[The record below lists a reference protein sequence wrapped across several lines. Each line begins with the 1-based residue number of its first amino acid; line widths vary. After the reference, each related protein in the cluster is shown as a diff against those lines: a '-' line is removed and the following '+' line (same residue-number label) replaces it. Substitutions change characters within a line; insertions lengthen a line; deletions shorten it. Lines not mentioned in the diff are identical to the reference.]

1 MINVILGAST
11 NPNRYSYRATEE
23 LISHDYQVIPV
34 GNKKGELFGISI
46 EEDYPTNQ
54 PVDTIGMYLSAKN
67 QESYYEKILTNPPK
81 RVIFNPGTYN
91 SDFEKQLQL
100 KGVETLRSC
109 VLIMLSRGLF

>member
-23 LISHDYQVIPV
+23 LVSHDYKVIPV

-46 EEDYPTNQ
+46 EDDYPIDKS
-54 PVDTIGMYLSAKN
+54 VDTIGMYLSARN
-67 QESYYEKILTNPPK
+67 QEFYYEKILTNPPR

-91 SDFEKQLQL
+91 TDFEKRLQS

>member
-1 MINVILGAST
+1 MTNVILGAST

-23 LISHDYQVIPV
+23 LLSHNYTVIPV
-34 GNKKGELFGISI
+34 GNKKGELFGIPI
-46 EEDYPTNQ
+46 KEDYPITE

-67 QESYYEKILTNPPK
+67 QESYYQKILTNPPR

-91 SDFEKQLQL
+91 SDFEERLQS